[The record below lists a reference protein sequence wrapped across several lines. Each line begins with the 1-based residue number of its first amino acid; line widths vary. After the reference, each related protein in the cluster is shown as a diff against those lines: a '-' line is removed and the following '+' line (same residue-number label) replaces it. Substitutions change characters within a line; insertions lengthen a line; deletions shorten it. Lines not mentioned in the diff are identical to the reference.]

1 MSANTISDYDLKS
14 AADYQQL
21 IDDIE
26 SLMASPTG
34 VEVEAVARLQSRYDQ
49 AVKSINARLRDC
61 DQLLRKGLRNEALER
76 CDADPKL
83 LDLFLIVD
91 FPERDSWEETVR
103 ECGLTPTDLLVSIAG
118 ELNDAYASE
127 KPLAEL
133 KYQVRLHALARSP
146 LPIRISLMRK
156 LAKLDQNSSIW
167 DDDLKI
173 FEKARHNQLA
183 GDCQAAIK
191 SSNMAMLASLQE
203 ELQSSDWVVPPAK
216 TLLKQVSDALTVL
229 RRQQAREELRTLEP
243 ELTAAFAA
251 FDVEKGRQIRETWR
265 KLADVAALPD
275 SDPLIQMVTP
285 ALQWLD
291 EQDQQERT
299 QAAYDAAVAGLT
311 VALDKGANRLILEE
325 RYHALLAVGLGIP
338 DELKERLELRLK
350 QLDRD
355 KSRALQVRVAGVVL
369 AASLLVALGI
379 FIVSNARYR
388 GQVKAQVTALRTLLD
403 EKQLPDAEAQLTK
416 LETEYPRLAAAP
428 EIQEIKAELTVAQQ
442 KDAVRQVEFNT
453 LIAAARRDGVDQA
466 SFKSIPLALEALS
479 KAWDVAVYTSEKA
492 EVKDV
497 SKLVEERQT
506 NLQQFMDERFT
517 TDLAKQSE
525 QFDGL
530 KDAPLDNLAAL
541 KSLATVVKEI
551 AEREG
556 ITSDLPETRARP
568 LMASID
574 QAIQKGVKMQSE
586 ARFIQDINASIGD
599 RIRFFAQLDRY
610 TTSSEFV
617 GTSRHND
624 FTKVVKSDQP
634 LVNGFQNWSTFLE
647 AVMRRDLT
655 TVDAVTA
662 NKLRTDAE
670 KLMKDHPGFA
680 FTSQLQ
686 DMVAYL
692 SKSAARERG
701 SPVMEQ
707 LLALKMFKVFAAREL
722 SPGQSDGK
730 RYYFATEPVKDAT
743 GSLSVKY
750 YTDTEFKTTKQTR
763 LASVDSDPK
772 FRSPQML
779 FEAEASEILGK
790 LRDTKGADWD
800 QAFIELLGK
809 LYNSPNM
816 DPILKVQLIPYTLRA
831 AADGSSF
838 LPKRLERIKT
848 DIERENLN
856 PSTNW
861 VLPDDAE
868 ANQVRIRAETML
880 KRMAN
885 DLRDIKPLLAEAN
898 RQIDA
903 LKRPKFDLRYVWT
916 AWMHRDQ
923 GTNWTCTFRGNAPMN
938 PRGEL
943 YVLMKSNSG
952 EVNFVRVGTIQQGQ
966 ASLDNTAELV
976 EGRPVFEKKP
986 EPATVSQN

>member
-1 MSANTISDYDLKS
+1 MSANTIGDHDLKS

-34 VEVEAVARLQSRYDQ
+34 VDAESVARLQTRYDQ

-156 LAKLDQNSSIW
+156 LAKIDQNSSVW

-183 GDCQAAIK
+183 GDCQTAIK

-203 ELQSSDWVVPPAK
+203 ELQSPDWVVPPAK
-216 TLLKQVSDALTVL
+216 TLLKQVSDSLAVL
-229 RRQQAREELRTLEP
+229 RRQQAREELRALEP
-243 ELTAAFAA
+243 ELMAAFAA
-251 FDVEKGRQIRETWR
+251 FDVQRGRQIRETWR

-285 ALQWLD
+285 ALQWLE
-291 EQDQQERT
+291 EQDQQEQT
-299 QAAYDAAVAGLT
+299 QAAYEAAVAGLT
-311 VALDKGANRLILEE
+311 VALDKGANRLVLEE

-338 DELKERLELRLK
+338 DELKDRLELRLK

-355 KSRALQVRVAGVVL
+355 KSRALQVRIAGVVL
-369 AASLLVALGI
+369 AASLLVALGV
-379 FIVSNARYR
+379 FIVSNARFR
-388 GQVKAQVTALRTLLD
+388 SQVQSQVTVLRTLLD
-403 EKQLPDAEAQLTK
+403 EKQLPDAAAQLTK

-428 EIQEIKAELTVAQQ
+428 EIQEIKGELTVAQQ

-453 LIAAARRDGVDQA
+453 LIATARRDGVDQA
-466 SFKSIPLALEALS
+466 SFKSIPLALDALS

-517 TDLAKQSE
+517 TDLTKRSE
-525 QFDGL
+525 EFDGL

-541 KSLATVVKEI
+541 KSLATAVKEI

-556 ITSDLPETRARP
+556 VTADLLETKARP

-574 QAIQKGVKMQSE
+574 QAIQKGAKMQSE

-599 RIRFFAQLDRY
+599 RTRFFAQLDRY
-610 TTSSEFV
+610 TSSTEFV

-624 FTKVVKSDQP
+624 FSKVVKSDQP

-655 TVDAVTA
+655 TVDGVTA

-680 FTSQLQ
+680 FAAQLQ

-692 SKSAARERG
+692 SKSAARQNG

-707 LLALKMFKVFAAREL
+707 LLALKMFKVFAAR
-722 SPGQSDGK
+722 SDGK
-730 RYYFATEPVKDAT
+730 SYYFGTEPAKDAT

-750 YTDTEFKTTKQTR
+750 YSDTEFKTTKQTR
-763 LASVDSDPK
+763 LASVVNEPAFK
-772 FRSPQML
+772 SPQML
-779 FEAEASEILGK
+779 FAEDAEKLLTK
-790 LRDTKGADWD
+790 LRDTNGADWD
-800 QAFIELLGK
+800 QAFIEMLGK
-809 LYNSPNM
+809 LYNNPNM

-838 LPKRLERIKT
+838 LLKRLEKIKT

-868 ANQVRIRAETML
+868 ANQVRIRAETLL

-885 DLRDIKPLLAEAN
+885 DLRDIKPLVEEAN
-898 RQIDA
+898 QQMDA

-916 AWMHRDQ
+916 GWMHRDQ

-938 PRGEL
+938 PRGDL
-943 YVLMKSNSG
+943 FVLVKSTAG
-952 EVNFVRVGTIQQGQ
+952 EVSFVRVGQTQQGQ
-966 ASLDNTAELV
+966 VALDNTAELV
-976 EGRPVFEKKP
+976 EGRPVFERKP
-986 EPATVSQN
+986 EPATGAQN